1 MSIVSIKEIIISN
14 YRIVLV
20 IMFPNVDFIKS
31 TTFDVF
37 YKFQK
42 ILNYIRI
49 YRDLN
54 CCNVYVSTVN
64 KKVKDL
70 LK

>member
-1 MSIVSIKEIIISN
+1 
-14 YRIVLV
+14 
-20 IMFPNVDFIKS
+20 MFPNVDFIKS

-70 LK
+70 LKWNF